1 MSLDS
6 SQDQVAE
13 RLQKMRALR
22 ASGIEPYPYRF
33 EANATISDLRAR
45 HDGKDAASL
54 EAEKPATAV
63 GGRVLA
69 RREHGKAGFLDLSDG
84 VSRIQVMLRRNE
96 LGEQGWT
103 AWQQLDIGDWLGVE
117 GVVIRTRMGELTIHA
132 SSVVML
138 SKSLRPLP
146 VPKVEVVDGK
156 EVVHFA
162 LADKELRYRRR
173 YVDLAVNPEVRRVFE
188 LRTRAVSA
196 VRRFLDARGFLEVET
211 PVLQSLHGGAAAR
224 PFRTNLN
231 ALGGMPLF
239 LRIADELYLKRLIVG
254 GMPRVYEIGKDFR
267 NEGID
272 RTHNPEFTMLEC
284 YQAFADYSD
293 MMDLTESLVTSV
305 AQEAL
310 GTLKVRRGGA
320 DGIEIDL
327 TPPWRRLSMADAV
340 REIGGVTEDVGS
352 MDRDVLRQACRAHRL
367 EADETASAG
376 LMLDT
381 IFSELVQP
389 HLQQPTFILDY
400 PVEVSPLA
408 KVHRSKPGLTE
419 RFEAFIGGWEL
430 ANAFS
435 ELNDPVDQRER
446 FMAQERLR
454 LQGDEEAHVIDED
467 FLMALEHGMPP
478 TGGLGVGIDRLV
490 MLLADCSSIRDVL
503 LFPFMRP
510 LDAGDAASSQ
520 ATQGDSR

>member
-13 RLQKMRALR
+13 RLQKMQALR

-33 EANATISDLRAR
+33 AATATVGELRAA
-45 HDGKDAASL
+45 HDAKDTAAL
-54 EAEKPATAV
+54 EAERPPTSV

-69 RREHGKAGFLDLSDG
+69 RRDQGKAGFLDLSDG
-84 VSRIQVMLRRNE
+84 VARIQVMLRRNE
-96 LGEQGWT
+96 IGDPGWT
-103 AWQQLDIGDWLGVE
+103 TWQMLDIGDWLGVE
-117 GVVIRTRMGELTIHA
+117 GIVMRTRMGELTVQA
-132 SSVVML
+132 SGVVML

-146 VPKVEVVDGK
+146 VPKIETVDGK
-156 EVVHFA
+156 EIVHFA

-196 VRRFLDARGFLEVET
+196 IRRFLDARGFLEVET
-211 PVLQSLHGGAAAR
+211 PVLQALHGGAAAR
-224 PFRTNLN
+224 PFRTHLN
-231 ALGGMPLF
+231 ALGMPLY

-310 GTLKVRRGGA
+310 GTLKVRRG
-320 DGIEIDL
+320 DLEIDL
-327 TPPWRRLSMADAV
+327 TPPWRRLTMADAV
-340 REIGGVTEDVGS
+340 REIGGVKEDVGT
-352 MDRDVLRQACRAHRL
+352 MDRDVLVNACRAHAL
-367 EADETASAG
+367 EHDPAAPAG
-376 LMLDT
+376 LLLDV

-389 HLQQPTFILDY
+389 HLHQPTFILDY

-408 KVHRSKPGLTE
+408 KAHRSRPGLTE

-435 ELNDPVDQRER
+435 ELNDPVDQRNR
-446 FMAQERLR
+446 FEAQERLR

-467 FLMALEHGMPP
+467 FLLALEHGMPP

-510 LDAGDAASSQ
+510 LDAGEAA
-520 ATQGDSR
+520 AGAAEGDSR